1 MINQATIYKQTL
13 MQKLLVRNYKWW
25 YLIQYQIKHNTA
37 YRSSSLIW
45 MVGRLV
51 ILFTTIFIWWINIQG
66 GSNLIEFN
74 TIFTY
79 YIFGSLI
86 SLTNGVQ
93 WNIAGSIK
101 SGGISTRLLRP
112 GNVMAQII
120 ISDFG
125 WWLFPTGVQILL
137 LCAIA
142 LLGSQFIISATIIQI
157 FLYVLMGIIQICVNQ
172 IVVYH

>member
-86 SLTNGVQ
+86 SLTNGV
-93 WNIAGSIK
+93 
-101 SGGISTRLLRP
+101 
-112 GNVMAQII
+112 
-120 ISDFG
+120 
-125 WWLFPTGVQILL
+125 
-137 LCAIA
+137 
-142 LLGSQFIISATIIQI
+142 
-157 FLYVLMGIIQICVNQ
+157 
-172 IVVYH
+172 